1 MAIRARFVRPRPF
14 LDRLIERH
22 HAIARNDFIGRGGQI
37 VRFGQLV
44 ASGFGAIFDRRIGLD
59 GQPLVARF
67 TLFGKNHTERAFAV
81 EMMIILG
88 PLARAVVVT
97 NRLEEAVTP
106 RVLVG
111 QDICP
116 AVGGITPVVAI
127 DGLGIRIPSSELFGR
142 IACRNRNRMRPDHH
156 IGRLR
161 AQDLLEQLRADARFG
176 HGRCT
181 AGGFGRCIGVAVTRR
196 RSVSVLSGILAAGGG
211 RIAPAG
217 CMRAIGFRRDGTSIA
232 GTGATGITTAGP
244 AAPCQRQRKQGR
256 ADQGPGGGRG

>member
-116 AVGGITPVVAI
+116 AVGVAWITPVVAI
-127 DGLGIRIPSSELFGR
+127 DGLGIRVPSSELFGR
-142 IACRNRNRMRPDHH
+142 IACGNRNRMRPDHH

-161 AQDLLEQLRADARFG
+161 AQHLFEQLRADTRVG

-181 AGGFGRCIGVAVTRR
+181 TGGFGRGIRTAVT
-196 RSVSVLSGILAAGGG
+196 
-211 RIAPAG
+211 
-217 CMRAIGFRRDGTSIA
+217 
-232 GTGATGITTAGP
+232 
-244 AAPCQRQRKQGR
+244 
-256 ADQGPGGGRG
+256 